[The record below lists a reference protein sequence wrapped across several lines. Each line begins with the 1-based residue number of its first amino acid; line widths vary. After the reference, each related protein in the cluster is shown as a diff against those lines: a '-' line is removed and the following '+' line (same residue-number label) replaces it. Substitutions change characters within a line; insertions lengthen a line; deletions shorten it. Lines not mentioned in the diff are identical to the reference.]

1 MNKKPKNSISKE
13 NAQLFLDDYLEQFDL
28 KPEVIPERNVFWRV
42 SPNLEVEAVSDG
54 PPSRGMG
61 EYKVVE
67 ARTAVQAAELAMA
80 VGWP

>member
-1 MNKKPKNSISKE
+1 MSKKPKNQIPEQS
-13 NAQLFLDDYLEQFDL
+13 AQLFLDDYLEQFDL